1 MAESRGGAVGGL
13 SPTVV
18 VTPDLRLW
26 EWLWLS
32 FPTNLQRNNLV
43 KINWHRNEKCCF
55 FHNYEP
61 IQYLCFDCVLA
72 KFIWGVIQISFGLG
86 QPNNIMH
93 TFGAWVHNMNT
104 IKRQLFL
111 A

>member
-55 FHNYEP
+55 FIIMNLYN
-61 IQYLCFDCVLA
+61 ISVLIV
-72 KFIWGVIQISFGLG
+72 FSLNSFGE
-86 QPNNIMH
+86 
-93 TFGAWVHNMNT
+93 
-104 IKRQLFL
+104 
-111 A
+111 